1 MSQQSCES
9 CGMPIDSGQYCQ
21 YCTDDAGNLQDFDTR
36 FAAMTSWQQRSDPG
50 ASAEK
55 VAADTLAYLATM
67 PAWRD
72 HPRVSGAGSTSW

>member
-9 CGMPIDSGQYCQ
+9 CGMPIDSGRYCAH
-21 YCTDDAGNLQDFDTR
+21 CTDGEGNLQDFDAR
-36 FAAMTSWQQRSDPG
+36 FAAMVSWQRRRDPS
-50 ASAEK
+50 ASPEQAE
-55 VAADTLAYLATM
+55 ADTLAYLATM